1 MATPLRF
8 DNVRIT
14 MNREDGGRNVIR
26 LLGNRKYKIRIDV
39 RTLGPDNI
47 CTNQTAVHIPRTEF
61 IACPHHFKTD
71 INYWMHQTLK
81 VDREEIRRKHIRTGG
96 VYPPMRP
103 NKRKPKKEVNAAKPY
118 SEKRTRFN

>member
-1 MATPLRF
+1 MAAPLRF

-39 RTLGPDNI
+39 RTMGPDNI
-47 CTNQTAVHIPRTEF
+47 CTSSLRVHTTSRPIST
-61 IACPHHFKTD
+61 
-71 INYWMHQTLK
+71 MHQTLK
-81 VDREEIRRKHIRTGG
+81 VDSEEIRRKHIRTGG
-96 VYPPMRP
+96 VYPLMRP
-103 NKRKPKKEVNAAKPY
+103 NKKEVNAAKPY